1 MKANIPKILSIIV
14 VILFIPIE
22 TFSINNEELS
32 KLFHRANEYYRKG
45 DYSQAEELYQK
56 ILARG
61 YTSKEVLFNLGN
73 VYYRLGEF
81 HKSIL
86 YLERARLLDP
96 FDEDI
101 KFNLQMANLRI
112 VDKFEEKPKF
122 FIKEWWENLRDSLSS
137 TQWGTLGLVSIW
149 SASVCFSLF
158 LIIASP
164 KTRKVLFLF
173 GAFLLLLFV
182 TSFGVGFARYKFE
195 TNHNRAIVF
204 AVNSYI
210 KSSPEESSTDLLIL
224 HQGTKVEI
232 LDEIGNWYKVRLP
245 NGNIGWIKKS
255 EVEKI

>member
-1 MKANIPKILSIIV
+1 MKTKILKIFIM
-14 VILFIPIE
+14 ILVFPNLI
-22 TFSINNEELS
+22 FSSDAKELS
-32 KLFHRANEYYRKG
+32 KLFNQANEYYRKG
-45 DYSQAEELYQK
+45 NYAEAAELYQK
-56 ILARG
+56 ILQSG
-61 YTSKEVLFNLGN
+61 YTSKEILFNLGN

-137 TQWGTLGLVSIW
+137 SQWGILGLVSIW
-149 SASVCFSLF
+149 SATICFSL
-158 LIIASP
+158 LLLIASA
-164 KTRKVLFLF
+164 KARKILFILGAVFLF
-173 GAFLLLLFV
+173 SFA
-182 TSFGVGFARYKFE
+182 TTFGVGFARYKYE
-195 TNHNRAIVF
+195 TNHNYAIIF
-204 AVNSYI
+204 ATNSYI
-210 KSSPEESSTDLLIL
+210 KSSPEESSVDLLIL

-232 LDEIGNWYKVRLP
+232 LDEIGNWFKVRLP
-245 NGNIGWIKKS
+245 NGNIGWIKKN